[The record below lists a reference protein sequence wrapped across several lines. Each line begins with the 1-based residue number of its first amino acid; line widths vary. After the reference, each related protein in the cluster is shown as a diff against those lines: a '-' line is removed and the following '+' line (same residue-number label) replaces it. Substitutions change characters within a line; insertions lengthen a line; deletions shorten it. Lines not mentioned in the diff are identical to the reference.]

1 MTKKTLAA
9 LGAAATL
16 AGATVIALTAG
27 AETEM
32 PAYMVEDAQAI
43 ALGAEAY
50 AENCASCHGAELEG
64 APNWRQRGADGLL
77 PAPPH
82 DATGHTWHHDSETLF
97 KITKYGIAKLIGD
110 PDHRSGMPAYE
121 GVLSDAEII
130 AVLSF
135 IRDSWPDDIKQAYD
149 AREAAK

>member
-32 PAYMVEDAQAI
+32 PAYMVDDAQAI
-43 ALGAEAY
+43 ALGAEVY

>member
-1 MTKKTLAA
+1 MTNKTLTA
-9 LGAAATL
+9 LGVVLAL
-16 AGATVIALTAG
+16 AGVGVITLNARAG
-27 AETEM
+27 TEM
-32 PAYMVEDAQAI
+32 PAYMVDDAEAI
-43 ALGAEAY
+43 ALGEQVY
-50 AENCASCHGAELEG
+50 AENCASCHGTKLEG

-135 IRDSWPDDIKQAYD
+135 IRESWPDDIKAAYD
-149 AREAAK
+149 AREAGE

>member
-27 AETEM
+27 AETET

-43 ALGAEAY
+43 ALGAEVY

>member
-1 MTKKTLAA
+1 MKKKELSA

-32 PAYMVEDAQAI
+32 PAYMVDDAEAI
-43 ALGAEAY
+43 ALGAEVY
-50 AENCASCHGAELEG
+50 AENCGSCHGTKLEG
-64 APNWRQRGADGLL
+64 APNWRERGADGLL

-82 DATGHTWHHDSETLF
+82 DETGHTWHHESETLF

-135 IRDSWPDDIKQAYD
+135 IRESWPDDIREAYD
-149 AREAAK
+149 AREAGE